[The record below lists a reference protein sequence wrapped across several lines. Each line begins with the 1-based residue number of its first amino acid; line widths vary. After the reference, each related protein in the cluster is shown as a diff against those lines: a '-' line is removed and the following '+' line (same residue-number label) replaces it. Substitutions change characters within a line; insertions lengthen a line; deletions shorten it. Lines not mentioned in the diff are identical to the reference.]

1 MIADLTAIAAARTI
15 ERRNIVKRKPKTS
28 GAAPKKTSKQKAAI
42 ERARKA
48 YNRGVLSR
56 GEAAPR
62 DKEGRLPLPYTHEII
77 DGRIVRRRF
86 SMVQTPPG
94 ST

>member
-1 MIADLTAIAAARTI
+1 MKKK
-15 ERRNIVKRKPKTS
+15 RRAS
-28 GAAPKKTSKQKAAI
+28 GASPKGTLKQKAAI

-86 SMVQTPPG
+86 SMV
-94 ST
+94 